1 MQRPVGA
8 GPQSRKKQR
17 GDDDAGAGGGSESG
31 EPRLSSASGCAGGQ
45 LLGQGAMLG
54 RHVEHSQCYIITP
67 RTNKESS
74 ASTARPDAVE
84 RRIKYRLRRVRANR
98 PWTGEGDSVIPC
110 RTGQALRQRPDTY
123 SLLWPLNDGAVAAG
137 PKHRMDTCKFSFATT
152 MSIRRSRL

>member
-1 MQRPVGA
+1 VHM
-8 GPQSRKKQR
+8 
-17 GDDDAGAGGGSESG
+17 
-31 EPRLSSASGCAGGQ
+31 
-45 LLGQGAMLG
+45 LGQGALLR

-67 RTNKESS
+67 GLNKESS
-74 ASTARPDAVE
+74 ASESCASPARIAAVE

-123 SLLWPLNDGAVAAG
+123 YLLKPLNDGAVAAG